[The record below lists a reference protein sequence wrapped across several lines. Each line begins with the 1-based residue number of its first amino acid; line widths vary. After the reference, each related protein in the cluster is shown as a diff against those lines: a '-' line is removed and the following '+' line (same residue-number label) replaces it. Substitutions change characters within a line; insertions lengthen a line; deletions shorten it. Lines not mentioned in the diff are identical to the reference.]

1 LLFAVSAP
9 ATAQSDFAQAIK
21 PRDWQFPRDHG
32 QHPEYQTEWWYFTGN
47 LRGEDGRR
55 FGYELTFFRQALEPS
70 MHSRPSRWAFRDA
83 YVAHFAITDIEN
95 GRFHYDQKTMRGAF
109 GLADANDTALAV
121 HIGNWSARQVDS
133 PVNGEY
139 WEVGNIRLQATSTF
153 GQIDFSLNPAKPPV
167 FHGERGLLPNSAL
180 AGDAAYYYCFT
191 SLQTAGTLFLSGD
204 SAAGAAFRVQGSS
217 WMDHEFFTSH
227 PASEVAGWDW
237 LSLRL
242 SDSTE
247 VMLFR
252 FRRADGAH
260 SPYSAGTFIRRDGSS
275 RYLAMRDFDLVPQA
289 YWTSSA
295 TSGKY
300 PIAWKIKFFDYDLQL
315 TTPRRIRSW
324 IPARQPA

>member
-1 LLFAVSAP
+1 LLFAFSAP
-9 ATAQSDFAQAIK
+9 AVAQFDFARALK
-21 PRDWQFPRDHG
+21 PHDWQFPRDHG
-32 QHPEYQTEWWYFTGN
+32 QHPAYQTEWWYFTGN
-47 LRGEDGRR
+47 LWAENGRR
-55 FGYELTFFRQALEPS
+55 FGYELTFFRQALAPA
-70 MHSRPSRWAFRDA
+70 MPLRQSRWAFRDA